1 MRPIVAL
8 VGPTAVGKTA
18 LALALADRFPIEIV
32 NADSRQ
38 VYRYMD
44 IGTSKP
50 SVEERER
57 VQHHVMDVVN
67 PDEEFSLSTYLRMAK
82 DAIEGVVLR
91 GHIPVVVGGTGQYV
105 WSLLEGWKVPEVPP
119 DSEFRMTLEQM
130 ANAHGNAAVYA
141 LLERIDSVAAAR
153 IQSTNL
159 RRVIRA
165 LELHRAT
172 GELPS
177 ELLWRKGSIPSGS
190 VVIGLGLDRA
200 SLFARADARI
210 DRMMVEGFVEEV
222 KSLLAM
228 GYSQTLPAMTSIG
241 YREVGEHV
249 LGLCDISTTVMKVKR
264 ETRRL
269 IRRQHTWFR
278 PADER
283 ILWLDNTNMSEA
295 LDSAMRMVDGVIP

>member
-1 MRPIVAL
+1 MRPFVAL

-67 PDEEFSLSTYLRMAK
+67 PDEEFSLSTYLRLAK
-82 DAIEGVVLR
+82 DAIKGVVSR

-119 DSEFRMTLEQM
+119 DSEFRLSLERM
-130 ANAHGNAAVYA
+130 AKAHGNAAVYA
-141 LLERIDSVAAAR
+141 LLERIDPVAAAR
-153 IQSTNL
+153 IQSSNL

-177 ELLWRKGSIPSGS
+177 ELLWRKGSIPFGS

-200 SLFARADARI
+200 LLFARADARI

-222 KSLLAM
+222 KSLHAM
-228 GYSQTLPAMTSIG
+228 GYNQTLPAMTSIG
-241 YREVGEHV
+241 YREVGEYV
-249 LGLCDISTTVMKVKR
+249 LGLCDISTTVMKVKK

-283 ILWLDNTNMSEA
+283 IAWLDNTNPSEA
-295 LDSAMRMVDGVIP
+295 LDSAMCMVDGVMP